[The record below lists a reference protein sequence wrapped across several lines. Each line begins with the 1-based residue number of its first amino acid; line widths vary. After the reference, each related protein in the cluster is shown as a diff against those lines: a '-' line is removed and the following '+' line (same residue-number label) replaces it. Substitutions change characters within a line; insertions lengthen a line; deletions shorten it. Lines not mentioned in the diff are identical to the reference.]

1 MTLSLETK
9 GNKLPQA
16 FTTSTS
22 LTSLTKATYDT
33 NTGSDHSSN
42 LKLSVLF
49 KATVLMDE
57 ATLWDFEPAV
67 FQLPAQIICNKSR
80 TTSPQIIIVYDCII
94 NILTCTIV
102 TT

>member
-49 KATVLMDE
+49 KATVWMKQPFGILNLQSFSYQPKSS
-57 ATLWDFEPAV
+57 AIKAEPH
-67 FQLPAQIICNKSR
+67 LHK
-80 TTSPQIIIVYDCII
+80 
-94 NILTCTIV
+94 L
-102 TT
+102 